1 MPKINLNN
9 LTLNYEDSGK
19 GKVLLFLHGLGST
32 LKDWDFQV
40 PFFSKNFR
48 VITVD
53 LRGHGD
59 SVMSN
64 KNYGVDHMTDDIK
77 QFLDALNI
85 DKATLIGFSM
95 GGAIAF
101 QFAYSYPERIDKMVI
116 VNSGPDF
123 NNMGEIGE
131 DLLKNRTHDLNTKG
145 LEVLSKEISKNMFPE
160 SHQVD
165 IRNEFEARC
174 KDNNFD
180 DYYQSFVTL
189 MDWGLG
195 DKIKDI
201 NADTLVIASDM
212 DYTPVAFKKEYV
224 NNLQNASLVVIK
236 NSRHGVVMDQP
247 EAFNN
252 ALFTFLNKEP
262 KQ

>member
-9 LTLNYEDSGK
+9 ITLNYEDRGK

-53 LRGHGD
+53 LRGHGNTEMTD
-59 SVMSN
+59 
-64 KNYGVDHMTDDIK
+64 KNYGVERMTEDIK
-77 QFLDALNI
+77 KFLDALNI

-101 QFAYSYPERIDKMVI
+101 QFAYTYPESIDKMVI

-123 NNMGEIGE
+123 NNMGKIGE
-131 DLLKNRTHDLNTKG
+131 DLLKNRTDDLNTKG

-160 SHQVD
+160 AHQ
-165 IRNEFEARC
+165 IHLRNEFERRC
-174 KDNNFD
+174 KMNDFD

-195 DKIKDI
+195 DKIKDLKTE
-201 NADTLVIASDM
+201 TLVIASDM
-212 DYTPVAFKKEYV
+212 DYTPVGFKENYV
-224 NNLQNASLVVIK
+224 NNLPNAALVVIK

-247 EAFNN
+247 DAFNN
-252 ALFTFLNKEP
+252 ALFTFLNNKTI
-262 KQ
+262 